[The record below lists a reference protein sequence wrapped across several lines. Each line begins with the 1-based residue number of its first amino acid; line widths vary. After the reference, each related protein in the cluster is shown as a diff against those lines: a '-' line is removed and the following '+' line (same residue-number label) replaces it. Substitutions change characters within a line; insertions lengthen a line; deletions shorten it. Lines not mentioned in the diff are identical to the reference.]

1 VFYPNKTQQLTVVQ
15 YVFFFFSFL
24 LFGSKR
30 GKEAA
35 KTNNNN
41 PSKRRLLQKEM
52 QGDEAKVL
60 LGFPPNSRPTLSQ
73 VNSLSLSLSPSS
85 ISSAILIL
93 TQGLIR

>member
-1 VFYPNKTQQLTVVQ
+1 VVYPKKTQQRTVVQ
-15 YVFFFFSFL
+15 YVYLFIFSYFL

-35 KTNNNN
+35 KTNKNN

-73 VNSLSLSLSPSS
+73 VSSLSLSPLLQFLLQS
-85 ISSAILIL
+85 
-93 TQGLIR
+93 